1 MTLAE
6 QLRQEGRQEGWQEG
20 RREGGAEEAQRAVV
34 EVLEARFG
42 RVPEGLAEEVRRE
55 KSLPKLRSLLREAIL
70 CATVEGFAS
79 NLGE

>member
-1 MTLAE
+1 M
-6 QLRQEGRQEGWQEG
+6 
-20 RREGGAEEAQRAVV
+20 V

-42 RVPEGLAEEVRRE
+42 RVPEGLEEEVRRE

-70 CATVEGFAS
+70 CSTVEGFAS